1 MKVRCEMYKEIAKQQ
16 LNELKSELEK
26 FGLFEVKSAEE
37 LEEKLEYL
45 YNHCNLLDDYN
56 ISQLNPEFADI
67 CYNNIEVSL
76 NTSGKGTELCGY
88 INYWADDDYDDEP
101 YEWSIKEIEK

>member
-1 MKVRCEMYKEIAKQQ
+1 MTEEIAKQQ

-45 YNHCNLLDDYN
+45 YNHCNLLDDYR
-56 ISQLNPEFADI
+56 ISEINPEFADI

-76 NTSGKGTELCGY
+76 NTSENGTELCGY

-101 YEWSIKEIEK
+101 YTWDLNEM